1 MVNIII
7 CGCSGKMGHTL
18 ISLIE
23 ERSDARV
30 VAGVDAFESN
40 YDFPVFKS
48 FDDCNIDGDVII
60 DFSHFSVIPSLLE
73 YSVATST
80 PAVICTT
87 GIDEELANLIDEASK
102 KVALFRSGNM
112 SLGINVLIDLARKA
126 AKILGDDFDI
136 EIIEKHHK
144 RKLDSPSGTAYMIA
158 EEINDELDN
167 TKEYVYGRYGR
178 DAKRKDNEIGI
189 HGVRG
194 GSIVGEHSV
203 LFAGTNEIIEI
214 NHSAMSRDVFASG
227 AIKAALFIKDLEPG
241 LYAMNDLI
249 NHNY

>member
-18 ISLIE
+18 VSLIS
-23 ERSDARV
+23 ERTDAKV
-30 VAGVDAFESN
+30 VAGVDAFESH
-40 YDFPVFKS
+40 YDFPIFKS
-48 FDDCNIDGDVII
+48 FEDCNIKADVII
-60 DFSHFSVIPSLLE
+60 DFSHFSVIPSLLK
-73 YSVATST
+73 YSVETMT

-87 GIDEELANLIDEASK
+87 GIDEDLASQIEEASK

-126 AKILGDDFDI
+126 AKILGEDFDI

-167 TKEYVYGRYGR
+167 TKEYIYGRYGR
-178 DAKRKDNEIGI
+178 DAKRKPTEIGI

-203 LFAGTNEIIEI
+203 LFAGANEVIEI

-241 LYAMNDLI
+241 LYEMNDLI
-249 NHNY
+249 NHN